1 MMATTPQERLFA
13 IYDAYSKAYDRRPQD
28 WKDAKTNAQ
37 AQAVF
42 NNVQRLEGL
51 YLKAAKQALEA
62 NGAAVEAAYVA
73 ATKAQQDIDEAYQ
86 SAQALAEKIR
96 LVGSVI
102 GKLGDLIT
110 KAAS

>member
-1 MMATTPQERLFA
+1 MATNPQERLFA

-42 NNVQRLEGL
+42 NNVQRLERL
-51 YLKAAKQALEA
+51 YLRAAKQALDA
-62 NGAAVEAAYVA
+62 NSAAVEAAYDA
-73 ATKAQQDIDEAYQ
+73 ATKAQLDIDDAYQ
-86 SAQALAEKIR
+86 DAKALADKIR
-96 LVGSVI
+96 LVGSAI